1 MLVMNRTLGRQSGF
15 GLVELMIGLLVG
27 LIVVAAATSMLT
39 TTLFSSNDSIKMAR
53 LEQEM
58 RQVMTMLTRDLRR
71 AASWDAAVDVA
82 RVSLADPLTLSA
94 VSGTSVSVTSSGGNL
109 DGIGAMA
116 VGGTLIYYDGTTVHQ
131 GSITAYT
138 PSTQTYTVSIATAW
152 PAGAATL
159 DGVPPSSWSI
169 LGPQPAITVSGNC
182 FLFAYD
188 TDASGIISTTAPN
201 EFFGYRHVSNTTEK
215 VVKVKTSYTAT
226 DCSATTYT
234 DWENLT
240 DPDTVEITTFTVTNY
255 PPAVI
260 SVSGLN
266 IEVREYT
273 VRISGRLKSDTSVE
287 RTLQE
292 TIRVR
297 NDRLVPST

>member
-1 MLVMNRTLGRQSGF
+1 
-15 GLVELMIGLLVG
+15 MIGLLVG

-188 TDASGIISTTAPN
+188 TDANGQITTAGQITTDTPN
-201 EFFGYRHVSNTTEK
+201 EFFGYRHVSNTTQK
-215 VVKVKTSYTAT
+215 VVKIKTSDTAT

-240 DPDTVEITTFTVTNY
+240 DPDTVEIETFTVSNNS
-255 PPAVI
+255 PAAI
-260 SVSGLN
+260 TVSGLN

-273 VRISGRLKSDTSVE
+273 VRITGRLKSDTNVV

>member
-1 MLVMNRTLGRQSGF
+1 MNRTLGRQSGF

-71 AASWDAAVDVA
+71 AAAWDAAVDVA

-94 VSGTSVSVTSSGGNL
+94 VSGTVSVTSSGGNL

-188 TDASGIISTTAPN
+188 TDASGLISTTAPN

-215 VVKVKTSYTAT
+215 VVKIKTASGG
-226 DCSATTYT
+226 DCTSSTTG
-234 DWENLT
+234 WENLT
-240 DPDTVEITTFTVTNY
+240 DPDTVEITTFTVTTY

-273 VRISGRLKSDTSVE
+273 VRISGRLKSDTSVV